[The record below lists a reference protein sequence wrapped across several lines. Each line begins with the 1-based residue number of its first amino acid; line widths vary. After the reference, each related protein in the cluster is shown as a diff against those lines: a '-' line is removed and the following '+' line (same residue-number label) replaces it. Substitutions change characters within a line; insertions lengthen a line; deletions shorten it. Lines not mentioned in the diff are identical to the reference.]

1 MADEQAHMVRRM
13 ELTKELLEDLGI
25 TKALKE
31 KLSNLPAQAAD
42 LIKEYGAYYK
52 QMFEQIH

>member
-1 MADEQAHMVRRM
+1 MANERAHMVRRI

-25 TKALKE
+25 TRALKE

-42 LIKEYGAYYK
+42 LIKVYLLC
-52 QMFEQIH
+52 